1 MDSFWDNFLKKV
13 IGPKKEWNA
22 LEARAKAL
30 PGDYQVVYNEIKSYM
45 WNLWRFS
52 AGNDLGDLATLEDLL
67 GLFEEGAAN
76 GKSVLEVTGEDVA
89 AFCDELFH
97 ATESFRSKLNRD
109 IMKKLGKGNASK

>member
-1 MDSFWDNFLKKV
+1 MANFLKKI
-13 IGPKKEWNA
+13 IGDKKEWNK

-30 PGDYQVVYNEIKSYM
+30 PSDYRVVYGEIQNYM

-52 AGNDLGDLATLEDLL
+52 AGNDMGDFATLEDLL

-97 ATESFRSKLNRD
+97 ATEIFRNKLNRD
-109 IMKKLGKGNASK
+109 IMQKLGKGNASK

>member
-1 MDSFWDNFLKKV
+1 MNNFLKKI
-13 IGPKKEWNA
+13 IGDKKEWNQ

-30 PGDYQVVYNEIKSYM
+30 PSDYQIVYSEIKQYM

-52 AGNDLGDLATLEDLL
+52 AGNDMGDAGVLEDLL

-76 GKSVLEVTGEDVA
+76 GKNVLDVTGEDVA

-97 ATESFRSKLNRD
+97 ATEIFRNKLNQD
-109 IMKKLGKGNASK
+109 IMKKLGRGNESK